1 MAERFGGKHSPTPR
15 GPDGKPAPDPG
26 FRTKRRSRAGGRVN
40 FLFIVPFLFAIQ
52 AFAGSPTGLAL
63 NLGAFGL
70 LIAAAFLTREGILAQ
85 EAYDARRIAKRPAF
99 PRKIFGSVLTG
110 AGLFLGGLAGAPDLV
125 APILFGVLGTV
136 LHFVAFGP
144 DPLRDKGAEG
154 LDPYQTQR
162 VARAVD
168 EAERHL
174 AAMSDAIKR
183 AGDRGLE
190 SRVDRFA
197 AVARTL
203 FRTIEGDPRDLAS
216 ARKEIGVFLM
226 GARDATAK
234 FADLYAQTRS
244 AQARA
249 DYEQLLTELET
260 HFENRKEALLSN
272 DHADLDVEISV
283 LRERLNLAPP
293 RDLPDPLAT
302 ATPMSTPPIS
312 AKED

>member
-1 MAERFGGKHSPTPR
+1 
-15 GPDGKPAPDPG
+15 
-26 FRTKRRSRAGGRVN
+26 VN
-40 FLFIVPFLFAIQ
+40 FLFIVPFIFAIQ
-52 AFAGSPTGLAL
+52 AFAGNPTGLAL

-110 AGLFLGGLAGAPDLV
+110 AGLFLGGKSGAPDLV
-125 APILFGVLGTV
+125 APILFGVLGTI

-144 DPLRDKGAEG
+144 DPLADKGAEG

-168 EAERHL
+168 EAEKHL

-183 AGDRGLE
+183 AGDRALE
-190 SRVDRFA
+190 ARVDRFA

-234 FADLYAQTRS
+234 FTDLYAQTRS
-244 AQARA
+244 VQARA
-249 DYEQLLTELET
+249 DYEQLLSELET

-272 DHADLDVEISV
+272 DHSDLDVEISV
-283 LRERLNLAPP
+283 LRERLNIEPP
-293 RDLPDPLAT
+293 RDLPDPLSAI
-302 ATPMSTPPIS
+302 PLST
-312 AKED
+312 KED